1 MQCSTL
7 CTSTGNR
14 LDYIWLLMFENLTI
28 IMVTNSIGTT
38 QRNLNEMNSFQLIAA
53 SKIEVAHIHPQD
65 VILHILRV

>member
-1 MQCSTL
+1 
-7 CTSTGNR
+7 
-14 LDYIWLLMFENLTI
+14 MFENLTI